1 MLRAM
6 TRSRLI
12 QVWFATILL
21 VLVAGMALG
30 VTMTTGTAA
39 ILLALSLIPPA
50 ILLVLWPV
58 QPMTAAE
65 VLYGRDQ
72 RG

>member
-1 MLRAM
+1 
-6 TRSRLI
+6 LI

-50 ILLVLWPV
+50 ILLVLWPGV